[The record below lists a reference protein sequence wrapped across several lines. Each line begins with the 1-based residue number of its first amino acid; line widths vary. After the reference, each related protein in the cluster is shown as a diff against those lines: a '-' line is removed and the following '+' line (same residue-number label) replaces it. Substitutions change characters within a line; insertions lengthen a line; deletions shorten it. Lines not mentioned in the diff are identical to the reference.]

1 MLIGMNTPIRKL
13 PNLITKD
20 ALCARL
26 GLSPD
31 FIEGLNLPRYRFSRR
46 AVRYDV
52 EDVMRVLEKYRIEGK
67 RSV

>member
-1 MLIGMNTPIRKL
+1 MESPIRKL
-13 PNLITKD
+13 PELVSKD

-26 GLSPD
+26 GLSVD

-52 EDVMRVLEKYRIEGK
+52 EDVKNALARYRIEG
-67 RSV
+67 RLISSERN